1 MNYNGLTFRV
11 GTCDFRVEEVTN
23 LLHKHDLLGQVSYH
37 DCIIELEPELCD
49 QRKHNVIIHE
59 LLHAVMFEAGY
70 DEQDEEQVRRLG
82 NVLTQVLRDNDFG
95 FLRDQEEEYT
105 GMVGQKFE
113 LEELY

>member
-1 MNYNGLTFRV
+1 MTNYNGLTFRV
-11 GTCDFRVEEVTN
+11 GTCDFKVEEVAN

-49 QRKHNVIIHE
+49 QRKKNVIIHE
-59 LLHAVMFEAGY
+59 LLHACLFEAGY

-82 NVLTQVLRDNDFG
+82 NVLTQVLRDNSFE
-95 FLRDQEEEYT
+95 FLQEDKSD
-105 GMVGQKFE
+105 GPDGLPIE

>member
-1 MNYNGLTFRV
+1 MVNGLRFRV
-11 GTCDFRVEEVTN
+11 GTIDYTVTETSD
-23 LLHKHDLLGQVSYH
+23 LLRKHDLFGQVTY
-37 DCIIELEPELCD
+37 DDGLIEIEPLLCE

-59 LLHAVMFEAGY
+59 LLHTCLFEAGY

-95 FLRDQEEEYT
+95 FMRDKTETDY
-105 GMVGQKFE
+105 E